1 LRRGCHG
8 ARPTAC
14 HVRAGASKEMKEYVN
29 TLKAELHNVEAERDD
44 LAATLARHKRGELES
59 QHKVVLL
66 QDEVAQ
72 LQLQLAAK

>member
-1 LRRGCHG
+1 
-8 ARPTAC
+8 
-14 HVRAGASKEMKEYVN
+14 MKEYVN

-59 QHKVVLL
+59 QHKYVLL